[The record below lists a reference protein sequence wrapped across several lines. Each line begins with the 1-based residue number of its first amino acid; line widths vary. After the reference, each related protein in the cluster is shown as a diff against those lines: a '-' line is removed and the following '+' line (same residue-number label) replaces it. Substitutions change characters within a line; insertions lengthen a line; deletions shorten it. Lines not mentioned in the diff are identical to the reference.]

1 MSEGFEGVKNRVD
14 NISTVKPILEAL
26 RTISLGSWQT
36 ALKRQRSMQTFSK
49 NYDDIL
55 RIIGPKLKTEALTA
69 PRKRRVDESA
79 PLQPTIVL
87 VVGSERGLCGSYNQ
101 MLMRALKKYREKEMA
116 EERSVAVWVLG
127 TRLYRLLRSAKIPVV
142 WWQPLSSTAL
152 PEYSAVH
159 KISAAW
165 MRAYEQYRVDEVF
178 IMAHHYRGPGRSIV
192 RMERVLPFASF
203 SDELEEDQEEEEQEI
218 FPEPVIETDPVRIYF
233 QVAKQMAT
241 MRMYEILLNA
251 AAAEHSTRYQ
261 LMEEAS
267 QNAERMILEMTEILQ
282 MYRREAITREMQE
295 LAAGAG
301 LLGN

>member
-55 RIIGPKLKTEALTA
+55 RIIAPKLKAESFTA
-69 PRKRRVDESA
+69 RRKRHVDESA

-101 MLMRALKKYREKEMA
+101 MLLRAIKKYREKEMA

-127 TRLYRLLRSAKIPVV
+127 TRLYRLFRSAKIPVV

-152 PEYSAVH
+152 PDFSAVN
-159 KISAAW
+159 KISLLW

-178 IMAHHYRGPGRSIV
+178 IMAHHYRGPGRSTV

-203 SDELEEDQEEEEQEI
+203 SDELEEDQDDEEQEI
-218 FPEPVIETDPVRIYF
+218 FPEPIIETDPVRIYF

>member
-1 MSEGFEGVKNRVD
+1 MSEGLEGVKNRVD

-49 NYDDIL
+49 NYDEIL
-55 RIIGPKLKTEALTA
+55 RIIGPKLKEESLKS

-87 VVGSERGLCGSYNQ
+87 VVGSERGLVGSYNQ
-101 MLMRALKKYREKEMA
+101 MLVRAIKKYRDNELA

-127 TRLYRLLRSAKIPVV
+127 SRLNRMLRSAKIPVV

-159 KISAAW
+159 KISMLW

-178 IMAHHYRGPGRSIV
+178 IMAHQYLGPGRSKV
-192 RMERVLPFASF
+192 RIEKVLPFASF
-203 SDELEEDQEEEEQEI
+203 SDELEDDQEDEEKEI
-218 FPEPVIETDPVRIYF
+218 FPEPIIETDPVRIYF

-267 QNAERMILEMTEILQ
+267 QNAERMIEEMTEILQ